1 MTNVRAAP
9 NEWMTRHSWGDRS
22 FEPDWSPFVTRA
34 TARQLLL
41 FGFPPPG
48 HPFWTEA
55 TLTGMAERYPGL
67 DLSAWRA

>member
-1 MTNVRAAP
+1 M
-9 NEWMTRHSWGDRS
+9 
-22 FEPDWSPFVTRA
+22 
-34 TARQLLL
+34 L

-67 DLSAWRA
+67 DLSAWTAASELGRGVGPGEDHVR